1 MLVLSTVDGNVDKYD
16 ITLTLNHEEIEKHLE
31 TISKIKSITDKH
43 NWKDINY
50 PSRKDGWI
58 IFENNNPTFV
68 NVLYAKE
75 GRI

>member
-16 ITLTLNHEEIEKHLE
+16 ITLTLNQEEIEKHLE

-50 PSRKDGWI
+50 PSRKDS
-58 IFENNNPTFV
+58 
-68 NVLYAKE
+68 
-75 GRI
+75 